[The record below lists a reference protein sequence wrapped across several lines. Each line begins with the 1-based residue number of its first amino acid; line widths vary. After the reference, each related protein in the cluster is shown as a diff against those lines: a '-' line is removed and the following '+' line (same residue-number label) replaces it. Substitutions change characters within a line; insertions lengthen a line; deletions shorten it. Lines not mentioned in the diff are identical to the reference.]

1 MSTKDAVL
9 RSLVSPI
16 HPLLEEARAVLERE
30 IADPSPAAQDML
42 NHISRFRGK
51 QVRGAL
57 LLLSGKATGAR
68 SDEHPTMAA
77 VVEMIRSVNAGGE
90 PPSLSYQTIW

>member
-42 NHISRFRGK
+42 DHISRFRGK

-57 LLLSGKATGAR
+57 LLLVRAAGAQPPHACKPVNNVFA
-68 SDEHPTMAA
+68 EHFHRLGAQ
-77 VVEMIRSVNAGGE
+77 RGGHR
-90 PPSLSYQTIW
+90 PA